1 MNRHLLVAESGK
13 IDTDW
18 VRTERQRTVMEA
30 VPKKAATHPVSD
42 LKMLS
47 KIAPFIDTDLS
58 KSEIMSLAFKII
70 GNVSEA
76 FSSRHA
82 HSTEHG
88 NTQQEAAPPS

>member
-1 MNRHLLVAESGK
+1 MPNQKNRYGLGK
-13 IDTDW
+13 N
-18 VRTERQRTVMEA
+18 RASAHCYGSCSE
-30 VPKKAATHPVSD
+30 KAATHPVSD